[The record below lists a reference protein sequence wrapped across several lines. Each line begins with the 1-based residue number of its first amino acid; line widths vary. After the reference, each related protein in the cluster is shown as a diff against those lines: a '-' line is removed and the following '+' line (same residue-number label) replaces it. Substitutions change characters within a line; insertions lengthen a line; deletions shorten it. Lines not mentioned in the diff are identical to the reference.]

1 MRNKPAH
8 SWDSLSNLLVLAAIF
23 LSSLRLQS
31 TAWVIGLEKI
41 NTIALLGCFIGLALG
56 YSQFEKRTIAWLSL
70 GYMFVFILWQ
80 LMGTIDFGSTPLPLL
95 EKISIVFGRLFTAI
109 RELSSGRAIKDPF
122 FLLTLLCLPYGF
134 ASLYSGFNLTRHTD
148 FLKAILPN
156 GALMFIIHIY
166 HLTSNHYTWM
176 FGIYFFIALILLSRL
191 KYLKDR
197 REWAQNRVQISSQ
210 SGMDIT
216 TTSLIVTTLLVFAA
230 WAAPYTISP
239 SPEGILFWRNTYGKV
254 FNPNRFE
261 NLFAA
266 VDKENQPKPRN
277 FQTELSLGTRTP
289 QSDQVVF
296 KVYAP
301 QSAANFPRMYWRGQV
316 YDRFEDNI
324 WSITGETEIKRYPA
338 EGDMSIPNERF
349 KQRLGFTFDITMDG
363 QSVLYTAA
371 QPIWINHEAIMLY
384 SEIDE
389 EVYDVAAFRA
399 SPKLEQGDL
408 YRTASLMANPSIVE
422 LRQAGQEYPDW
433 VVEKYLQVPE
443 NLSPRIRE
451 TALNITTPYETAY
464 DKAAAIT
471 LYLRREIN
479 YSPSVEIPKNTADPL
494 DYVLF
499 EGKRAYCNYYAT
511 LQVLMLR
518 SLGIPARLAVGYAQG
533 EVNLQN
539 SLFIVRER
547 DLHAWPEVYFPQ
559 IGWVEFEPTVNQE
572 ALIRPETREDIQ
584 LTAPLVNPTQSQTPF
599 EEDLPTPEI
608 IQAEEQASANGW
620 LNGLITTLPWFG
632 GVIFILLL
640 IGLQKRFA
648 PTFTPVFI
656 LQKVSERSGWRLPKW
671 LVFAN
676 LPSIEK
682 YFHSINLVLKWLNR
696 PQAAHITPAERAW
709 ILKHTLPEAAEDI
722 EILLNEHQ
730 SQLFSPLGGS
740 SILARRAAIRVLT
753 KGLQKKLK
761 RIILGYNYK
770 DIQEPPRYSL

>member
-1 MRNKPAH
+1 MRNKPAR

-31 TAWVIGLEKI
+31 TAWVTGLEKI
-41 NTIALLGCFIGLALG
+41 NTVALLGCFIGLALG
-56 YSQFEKRTIAWLSL
+56 YSQFGKRAITWLSL

-80 LMGTIDFGSTPLPLL
+80 LMGMIDFGSTPLPLL
-95 EKISIVFGRLFTAI
+95 DKLSIVFGRLFTAI

-122 FLLTLLCLPYGF
+122 FLLTLLCLPYWF

-148 FLKAILPN
+148 FIKAILPN
-156 GALMFIIHIY
+156 GTLMFIIHMH
-166 HLTSNHYTWM
+166 HLTSSHYTWM
-176 FGIYFFIALILLSRL
+176 FGIYFFIALLLLSRL

-197 REWAQNRVQISSQ
+197 REWAQNHVQTSSQ

-216 TTSLIVTTLLVFAA
+216 TTTLAVTTLLVFAA
-230 WAAPYTISP
+230 WVAPYTISP
-239 SPEGILFWRNTYGKV
+239 LPEGISFWRNTYGKV
-254 FNPNRFE
+254 FNPNRFD

-277 FQTELSLGTRTP
+277 FQTELALGTRTP

-316 YDRFEDNI
+316 YDRFENNI
-324 WSITGETEIKRYPA
+324 WSITSKNEIKRYPA
-338 EGDMSIPNERF
+338 EGDIPISNERF
-349 KQRLGFTFDITMDG
+349 KQRLGFTFDIAING
-363 QSVLYTAA
+363 QAILYTAA
-371 QPIWINHEAIMLY
+371 QPVWINHEAIMLY
-384 SEIDE
+384 SEIED
-389 EVYDVAAFRA
+389 EVYDAAAFRA

-408 YRTASLMANPSIVE
+408 YRTASLMTNPSIAE
-422 LRQAGQEYPDW
+422 LRQAGQKYPDW

-443 NLSPRIRE
+443 NFSPRIHE
-451 TALNITTPYETAY
+451 TALNITAPYETPY

-479 YSPSVEIPKNTADPL
+479 YSPSVEIPENTADPL

-533 EVNLQN
+533 EANLQN

-559 IGWVEFEPTVNQE
+559 VGWVEFEPTVNQE
-572 ALIRPETREDIQ
+572 ALIRPETREDLQ
-584 LTAPLVNPTQSQTPF
+584 MTAPLVNPTEAQTPF
-599 EEDLPTPEI
+599 EEDLPTPEDT
-608 IQAEEQASANGW
+608 QTEEEPTAKNQ
-620 LNGLITTLPWFG
+620 LNGLVTALPWFG
-632 GVIFILLL
+632 SVIFILLL
-640 IGLQKRFA
+640 IGLKKRFA
-648 PTFTPVFI
+648 PTFAPVFI
-656 LQKVSERSGWRLPKW
+656 FQKVSERSGWSLPKW

-676 LPSIEK
+676 LPPIEK
-682 YFHSINLVLKWLNR
+682 YFQSINLVLKWLNR

-709 ILKHTLPEAAEDI
+709 VLKHILPKAGHDI

-730 SQLFSPLGGS
+730 SQLFSSLEGNK
-740 SILARRAAIRVLT
+740 ILARQAAAHILT

-761 RIILGYNYK
+761 RIILGYNYE
-770 DIQEPPRYSL
+770 DIQEPPRYHL